1 MKYFFLIT
9 MKGKKH
15 MEKRRKI
22 SLRVIS
28 VVLVV
33 LLLLSAIPLSL
44 AAGGRVTATNSFV
57 TYKYNVTKPGTSNY
71 FIWAW
76 AAIPMYSI
84 NGQEAYCIDP
94 YKSAGTTVEP
104 NYTGSVW
111 WNFSS
116 EKQEQIALA
125 LIYGKPGNFEA
136 LNKLI
141 ENDVGAATL
150 EKRKQFAYIATKL
163 IIWQYCLGV
172 RDVNTAEVSNSQFSQ
187 QILWAFFG
195 SNYQYSKSMQT
206 VYKYIDNLLTTHKTI
221 PSFASKYSS
230 SAPTVKLEW
239 KGDHYEATLKD
250 TNGVLDRFDFSGNHD
265 GVNITQVG
273 NTLTL
278 YTNPGE
284 TLKSSEIVISAT
296 KEMPV
301 KDTDAQ
307 LITWGGSGQDMVTGV
322 NGYAEPVPAYFKV
335 AVDSVSLGVEKGSV
349 DYNGVEVQKPDPR
362 YSGLYFKITGT
373 DGTEE
378 ILGPTDVNGQIRS
391 GTGIK
396 TIQCQ
401 LGETYTIEELG
412 LKNGSSYYLPDNYT
426 KPEPITYTPSSADA
440 GKTIIKSFT
449 NSGETTLYWKI
460 RKTVIDEKGYGYL
473 ESEKL
478 SGWYFKITGDNL
490 PSEGLIVGPTNNRGS
505 IDVEFDFQYDTEY
518 TVEELGK
525 MDNGKIVFPDDYI
538 KPENQKAKFSKTAQ
552 DSYTLQMEFENL
564 YVPNDLTIKK
574 SVVNAEGTQLP
585 KPSSEYSGWYFKIT
599 GGNLPSEGLIVGPTN
614 SNGELSGTVS
624 RLAGTSLKKGTYTI
638 EELGLK
644 NSDGEYYFPDI
655 YSKPSNIQ
663 TELNNSVETVTV
675 TNTQTKFE
683 YQIQKTI
690 TDNDGET
697 ISTPSELHSGLYFKV
712 TAPDGTSSVIGATD
726 KNGKTPVYTVT
737 KTGTYTVEELGTK
750 NSDGSYT
757 LGDEFLT
764 PEKIS
769 FEITSADAGKVKTVE
784 FDNDYAEY
792 SYSIKKSI
800 KQSDG
805 SMMTV
810 PNEKLAGWYFEI
822 TSPTG
827 EKTTVGPTDNY
838 GNTNT
843 IEATTGEWIIKELG
857 VAGAGGGYVIP
868 NDYMIPAAKT
878 VNITRENVNTTTVF
892 EFVNTMDLHSMVVEK
907 QSEDNKIKG
916 ITFYAYMPDGNGGII
931 KNPVTGLPYEMYAT
945 TDENGLAV
953 FNEVPNGMWI
963 VKELDVPEWYIE
975 PQEQTIIVR
984 GNGAKDFDYTIQNG
998 EIIITGYKGTGG
1010 EVEIP
1015 STIDGYPVTEIGGYT
1030 FSNLSNIWKVT
1041 IPDTVKKIGNAA
1053 FMATSITDITIP
1065 ASVQEISFSAFA
1077 RCPSL
1082 KAVTILGRTTV
1093 IDDYAFQGTML
1104 MRMYGYTGSTTETY
1118 ANSHGFSFVSLGT
1131 YAVNEILNEEETTEA
1146 VTESTETTENV
1157 TEPAEKIESTDEVT
1171 EPTEPTTE
1179 AVEEQPT
1186 EETTEAQTETD
1197 SVPTTNEEAGTSD
1210 KKKDDI
1216 YYKDESLDVSLPP
1229 ENEKIT
1235 E

>member
-1 MKYFFLIT
+1 MF
-9 MKGKKH
+9 
-15 MEKRRKI
+15 
-22 SLRVIS
+22 
-28 VVLVV
+28 
-33 LLLLSAIPLSL
+33 
-44 AAGGRVTATNSFV
+44 
-57 TYKYNVTKPGTSNY
+57 
-71 FIWAW
+71 
-76 AAIPMYSI
+76 SI

-94 YKSAGTTVEP
+94 YRSAGSTAEP
-104 NYTGSVW
+104 NYSGSVW
-111 WNFSS
+111 WSFSR
-116 EKQEQIALA
+116 EKREQIALA
-125 LIYGKPGNFEA
+125 LIYGKPGNFDA
-136 LNKLI
+136 ISKLLSGVS
-141 ENDVGAATL
+141 DSY
-150 EKRKQFAYIATKL
+150 KDDYAYIATKL

-172 RDVNTAEVSNSQFSQ
+172 RNVNTAEVSDSQFSQ
-187 QILWAFFG
+187 ELLWGFFG
-195 SNYQYSKSMQT
+195 RNYQYGSYIQK
-206 VYKYIDNLLTTHKTI
+206 VYNYIDELLRTHYVR
-221 PSFASKYSS
+221 PSFTSIKASD
-230 SAPTVKLEW
+230 APTVKLEW
-239 KGDHYEATLKD
+239 KGNHYEATVTD
-250 TNGVLDRFDFSGNHD
+250 TNGVLNRFDFTGNHD

-301 KDTDAQ
+301 DDTDAQ
-307 LITWGGSGQDMVTGV
+307 LITWGGNGQDMVTGV
-322 NGYAEPVPAYFKV
+322 NGYADPVPAYFKV
-335 AVDSVSLGVEKGSV
+335 AVDTVSLGVEKSSV
-349 DYNGVEVQKPDPR
+349 DYNGVEVQKPDSR

-391 GTGIK
+391 GTGVK

-412 LKNGSSYYLPDNYT
+412 LKNGDSYYLPNNYT

-440 GKTIIKSFT
+440 GKVIIKSFT
-449 NSGETTLYWKI
+449 NSGETNLNWRI
-460 RKTVIDEKGYGYL
+460 QKTVVDEEGNAYNDKD
-473 ESEKL
+473 KL
-478 SGWYFKITGDNL
+478 SGWYFKVTGGNL
-490 PSEGLIVGPTNNRGS
+490 PSRGITVGPTDDYGYANVS
-505 IDVEFDFQYDTEY
+505 FDFQYDTTY

-525 MDNGKIVFPDDYI
+525 MENGAIVFPDDYI
-538 KPENQKAKFSKTAQ
+538 KPENQTATFTKTAD
-552 DSYTLQMEFENL
+552 DSYTLQMKFENK
-564 YVPNDLTIKK
+564 YAPNDLTIKK
-574 SVVNAEGTQLP
+574 SVVNAEGTVLP
-585 KPSSEYSGWYFKIT
+585 KPSSEYSGWYFKVT

-614 SNGELSGTVS
+614 SNGELPGTVS
-624 RLAGTSLKKGTYTI
+624 QLAGTSLKKGAYTV

-644 NSDGEYYFPDI
+644 NSDGDYYFPDI
-655 YSKPSNIQ
+655 YSKPENIQ

-675 TNTQTKFE
+675 TNTQMKFE

-690 TDNDGET
+690 TDKDGET
-697 ISTPSELHSGLYFKV
+697 ISAPSELHSGLYFKV
-712 TAPDGTSSVIGATD
+712 TAPDGTSTVIGATD
-726 KNGKTPVYTVT
+726 EYGKTPAYTVT

-757 LGDEFLT
+757 LGDEFLK

-805 SMMTV
+805 SMMTA
-810 PNEKLAGWYFEI
+810 PNDKLAGWYFEV

-838 GNTNT
+838 GNTNVV
-843 IEATTGEWIIKELG
+843 EATTGTWTIKELG
-857 VAGAGGGYVIP
+857 VVGANGGYVIP
-868 NDYMIPAAKT
+868 DDYMIPATKT
-878 VNITRENVNTTTVF
+878 VNITRENANQTTVF
-892 EFVNTMDLHSMVVEK
+892 EFVNTMDLHSMVVQK
-907 QSEDNKIKG
+907 LSEDNKIEG

-931 KNPVTGLPYEMYAT
+931 KNPVTGQPYEMYAT

-963 VKELDVPEWYIE
+963 VKEIDVPAWYIE

-998 EIIITGYKGTGG
+998 EVTITGYKGTGG
-1010 EVEIP
+1010 EVDIP
-1015 STIDGYPVTEIGGYT
+1015 STIDGYPVTEIGGYA
-1030 FSNLSNIWKVT
+1030 FSNLSNIWKIN
-1041 IPDTVKKIGNAA
+1041 IPDTVKKIGNVA
-1053 FMATSITDITIP
+1053 FMSTSITDITIP
-1065 ASVQEISFSAFA
+1065 AGVQEIPFSAFA

-1082 KAVTILGRTTV
+1082 KVVTVLGKTTT
-1093 IDDYAFQGTML
+1093 IDDYAFQGSAL
-1104 MRMYGYTGSTTETY
+1104 MRIYGYTGSPSETY
-1118 ANSHGFSFVSLGT
+1118 ANNHGITFVSIGT
-1131 YAVNEILNEEETTEA
+1131 YAANEILNEEETTEA
-1146 VTESTETTENV
+1146 VTEPEETTETV
-1157 TEPAEKIESTDEVT
+1157 TEATEPAETIESTAEVT

-1179 AVEEQPT
+1179 IVEEPVKATETTTETASVPAT
-1186 EETTEAQTETD
+1186 EEETD
-1197 SVPTTNEEAGTSD
+1197 SSSE

>member
-1 MKYFFLIT
+1 MER
-9 MKGKKH
+9 KKTS
-15 MEKRRKI
+15 I
-22 SLRVIS
+22 SFKVIS
-28 VVLVV
+28 IVLVI
-33 LLLLSAIPLSL
+33 LLLLSALPLSL
-44 AAGGRVTATNSFV
+44 AAGGKVTATNSFYY
-57 TYKYNVTKPGTSNY
+57 YKYNVTQPGTSKV
-71 FIWAW
+71 FIWNGAG
-76 AAIPMYSI
+76 IPMFSI

-94 YKSAGTTVEP
+94 YRSAGSTAEP
-104 NYTGSVW
+104 NYSGSVW

-116 EKQEQIALA
+116 EKQEQISLA
-125 LIYGKPGNFEA
+125 LIYGKPGNFDA
-136 LNKLI
+136 ISKLLSGVK
-141 ENDVGAATL
+141 DS
-150 EKRKQFAYIATKL
+150 EKDDYAYIATKL
-163 IIWQYCLGV
+163 IIWQYCLDL
-172 RDVNTAEVSNSQFSQ
+172 RNVNTAEVSNSQFSQ
-187 QILWAFFG
+187 ELLWGFFG
-195 SNYQYSKSMQT
+195 RNYQYGSYIQK
-206 VYKYIDNLLTTHKTI
+206 VYNYIDELLRTHYVR
-221 PSFASKYSS
+221 PSFTSIKASD
-230 SAPTVKLEW
+230 APTVKLEW
-239 KGDHYEATLKD
+239 KGDHYEATVTD
-250 TNGVLDRFDFSGNHD
+250 TNGVLNRFDFTGNHD
-265 GVNITQVG
+265 GVNISQVG

-301 KDTDAQ
+301 DDTDAQ
-307 LITWGGSGQDMVTGV
+307 LITWGGNGQDMVTGV
-322 NGYAEPVPAYFKV
+322 NGYADPVPAYFKV
-335 AVDSVSLGVEKGSV
+335 AVDTVSLGVEKSSV
-349 DYNGVEVQKPDPR
+349 DYNGVEVQKPDSR

-391 GTGIK
+391 GTGVK

-412 LKNGSSYYLPDNYT
+412 LKNGDSYYLPNNYT

-440 GKTIIKSFT
+440 GKVIIKSFT
-449 NSGETTLYWKI
+449 NSGETNLNWRI
-460 RKTVIDEKGYGYL
+460 QKTVVDEEGNAYNDKD
-473 ESEKL
+473 KL
-478 SGWYFKITGDNL
+478 SGWYFKVTGGNL
-490 PSEGLIVGPTNNRGS
+490 PTRGITVGPTDDYGYANVSFN
-505 IDVEFDFQYDTEY
+505 FQYDTTY

-525 MDNGKIVFPDDYI
+525 MDNGEIVFPDDYI
-538 KPENQKAKFSKTAQ
+538 KPENQTATFTKTAD
-552 DSYTLQMEFENL
+552 DSYTLQMKFENL
-564 YVPNDLTIKK
+564 YSPNDLTIKK
-574 SVVNAEGTQLP
+574 SVVAEGTQLQ
-585 KPSSEYSGWYFKIT
+585 KPSSEYSGWYFKVT

-624 RLAGTSLKKGTYTI
+624 QLAGTSLKKGTYTV
-638 EELGLK
+638 EELGLR
-644 NSDGEYYFPDI
+644 NSDGDYYFPDI
-655 YSKPSNIQ
+655 YSKPENIQ
-663 TELNNSVETVTV
+663 TELHNSVETVTV
-675 TNTQTKFE
+675 TNTQMKFE

-690 TDNDGET
+690 TDKDGET
-697 ISTPSELHSGLYFKV
+697 ISAPSELHSGLYFKV
-712 TAPDGTSSVIGATD
+712 TAPDGISTVIGATD
-726 KNGKTPVYTVT
+726 EYGKTPAYTVT

-757 LGDEFLT
+757 LGDEFLK

-769 FEITSADAGKVKTVE
+769 FEITAADAGKVKTVE

-805 SMMTV
+805 SMMTA
-810 PNEKLAGWYFEI
+810 PNDKLAGWYFEV

-838 GNTNT
+838 GNTNVV
-843 IEATTGEWIIKELG
+843 EATTGTWTIKELG
-857 VAGAGGGYVIP
+857 VVGANGGYVIP
-868 NDYMIPAAKT
+868 DDYMIPATKT
-878 VNITRENVNTTTVF
+878 VNITRENANQTTVF
-892 EFVNTMDLHSMVVEK
+892 EFVNTMDLHSMVVQK
-907 QSEDNKIKG
+907 LSEDNKIEG

-931 KNPVTGLPYEMYAT
+931 KNPVTGQPYEMYAT

-963 VKELDVPEWYIE
+963 VKEIDVPEWYIE

-998 EIIITGYKGTGG
+998 EVTITGYKGTGG
-1010 EVEIP
+1010 EVDIP
-1015 STIDGYPVTEIGGYT
+1015 STIDGYPVTEIGGYA
-1030 FSNLSNIWKVT
+1030 FSNLSNIWKIN

-1053 FMATSITDITIP
+1053 FMSTSITDITIP
-1065 ASVQEISFSAFA
+1065 AGVEEIPFSAFA

-1082 KAVTILGRTTV
+1082 KVVTVLGKTTT

-1104 MRMYGYTGSTTETY
+1104 MRVYGYTGSPSETY
-1118 ANSHGFSFVSLGT
+1118 ANNHGIDFVSIGT
-1131 YAVNEILNEEETTEA
+1131 YAANEILNEEETTEA
-1146 VTESTETTENV
+1146 ATEPEETTENV
-1157 TEPAEKIESTDEVT
+1157 TEITEPAETIESTAGVT

-1179 AVEEQPT
+1179 IVEEPVKATETTTETASVPAT
-1186 EETTEAQTETD
+1186 EEETD
-1197 SVPTTNEEAGTSD
+1197 SSSE